1 MTRSLNRLTLAI
13 LIGFAAV
20 AISQLYWSVFA
31 SDSMLARGDNPR
43 RVEAERAIKRGT
55 IYDRNGLVL
64 AQSVQTGVAPSGKP
78 VMRREYLHP
87 EAVSVIGY
95 YSLIYGVG
103 GVEAAFDKTL
113 RGDDRRDAG
122 IAAVDEMLHRQ
133 QVGSDVRLT
142 LDSRLQ
148 AALAT
153 ALKDRHG
160 AAIVIDVPSGA
171 VLGMISV
178 PTFDP
183 NTLNTSFNAMLN
195 DPAAPLLNRVTQGIY
210 QPGGALQTVILTSM
224 LTNKIKLDAPVTNG
238 DAPIQIKG
246 LTLTCA
252 ASGLAAT
259 IGSAY
264 ALACPAPFADAMTGQ
279 PGAGEIRKTISAF
292 GLLQPPT
299 LVGFDT
305 VSGEPAI
312 PLTSITDPD
321 RLHAEGIGQGGL
333 TVTPLQMAL
342 IAATIANRGN
352 TVTPY
357 LADATRP
364 PNAAIW
370 QPLQLPTTQNAVI
383 TLDVTDSL
391 RTAMLEAATNGAA
404 KAAARP
410 GVTIYGHASTAYT
423 GQSANAWFIGFIDL
437 PNRRSIAVAV
447 VIEDTSDASLAAE
460 VGGLALTEAAR

>member
-13 LIGFAAV
+13 LIGFGLV

-43 RVEAERAIKRGT
+43 RVEAERAIKRGA

-64 AQSVQTGVAPSGKP
+64 AQSVQIGSAPSGKP
-78 VMRREYLHP
+78 IMRREYLHP

-103 GVEAAFDKTL
+103 GVEAVYDKTL

-122 IAAVDEMLHRQ
+122 SIAVDEMLHRQ
-133 QVGSDVRLT
+133 QAGSDLRLT
-142 LDSRLQ
+142 IDNRLQ
-148 AALAT
+148 EALAT
-153 ALKDRHG
+153 ALKGRRG

-171 VLGMISV
+171 VLSMISV

-210 QPGGALQTVILTSM
+210 QPGGALETVILASM
-224 LTNKIKLDAPVTNG
+224 LTNKMKLDTSVSGG
-238 DAPIQIKG
+238 DAPINING

-252 ASGLAAT
+252 APGSVLT
-259 IGSAY
+259 MGSAY

-279 PGAGEIRKTISAF
+279 PGAAAIQKTITAF

-305 VSGEPAI
+305 VSGEPAV
-312 PLTSITDPD
+312 PLNGITDPD

-342 IAATIANRGN
+342 TAAMVANRGN
-352 TVTPY
+352 AITPY

-364 PNAAIW
+364 PNAAGW

-391 RTAMLEAATNGAA
+391 RTAMLEAVTNGAA
-404 KAAARP
+404 KAASHP
-410 GVTIYGHASTAYT
+410 GLTIYGHASAAYT
-423 GQSANAWFIGFIDL
+423 GQSANTWFIGFTDL
-437 PNRRSIAVAV
+437 PNQRSIAVAV
-447 VIEDTSDASLAAE
+447 VIEDTNDASLAAR
-460 VGGLALTEAAR
+460 VGGLALAEAAR